1 MRNMA
6 CRHNFNVSSLMNC
19 MFISYK
25 KWFQIN
31 NLCLRRLTLIERDLL
46 HFYPGLS
53 SWDQNQRYA
62 GLTQSL
68 FLIRHLQLSGVW
80 VWIQEQWSKSIIY
93 FKEIGPHAQNMLTIL
108 GSIIHIFGGGE
119 TYMKIWWAQES
130 PLLWMNKIFT
140 WAPKIMLKMATG
152 TLIWICQSSHTN
164 CVFHSL
170 GEVGVERK
178 GGNLSV

>member
-80 VWIQEQWSKSIIY
+80 VWIQERRPKSIIY
-93 FKEIGPHAQNMLTIL
+93 FKEIGLHAQNMLTIL
-108 GSIIHIFGGGE
+108 GSIIHIWK
-119 TYMKIWWAQES
+119 MARIWNLYENLMS
-130 PLLWMNKIFT
+130 SRISTLRMNKIFI
-140 WAPKIMLKMATG
+140 WAPKIMLKMVTG
-152 TLIWICQSSHTN
+152 TLI
-164 CVFHSL
+164 
-170 GEVGVERK
+170 
-178 GGNLSV
+178 